1 MLTEERFAII
11 LETVQQKRSVRV
23 TELCALLNASVST
36 VRRDI
41 NTLAEMGKLV
51 KVASGSFH
59 TYNRNSD
66 GRMETMAAY
75 AAMNGASTDTVREI
89 MCCTTTDGAAAV
101 VHREGLDMIY
111 QQMAERAQVRSER
124 YIFGKARVGVIFAAM
139 DGTVQAVSSHAK
151 EILEEEQWS
160 IH

>member
-1 MLTEERFAII
+1 MGIPSDAII
-11 LETVQQKRSVRV
+11 ETSNYIGFMMEQCIAGGFQKM
-23 TELCALLNASVST
+23 LL
-36 VRRDI
+36 I
-41 NTLAEMGKLV
+41 GHMGKLV